1 MQLMRK
7 TVLILAIV
15 AGVAALAYADPRLV
29 IPEKSWD
36 FGYVPQQG
44 TFAHDYWIKNVG
56 TDTLRIIKVKPG

>member
-15 AGVAALAYADPRLV
+15 AGVAALAYADPRISV
-29 IPEKSWD
+29 PEKSWD
-36 FGYVPQQG
+36 FGYVSQQG
-44 TFAHDYWIKNVG
+44 TFTHDYWIKNVG